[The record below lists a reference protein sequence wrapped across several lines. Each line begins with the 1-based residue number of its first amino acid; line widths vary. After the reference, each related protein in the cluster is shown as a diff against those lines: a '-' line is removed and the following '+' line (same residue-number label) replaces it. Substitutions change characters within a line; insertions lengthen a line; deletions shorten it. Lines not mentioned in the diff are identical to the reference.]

1 MRFGNDLMGNLKPKG
16 GRFDLN
22 HGGAAQRLASLI
34 QRLKENPYM
43 FLFLCSWL
51 LPPWPVR
58 QLEKG
63 RMKVSRFPRSFPT

>member
-51 LPPWPVR
+51 LPLG
-58 QLEKG
+58 Q
-63 RMKVSRFPRSFPT
+63 

>member
-1 MRFGNDLMGNLKPKG
+1 MRFGNDLIGNLKPKG

-22 HGGAAQRLASLI
+22 HRGAAQRLGSLI

-51 LPPWPVR
+51 LPLG
-58 QLEKG
+58 Q
-63 RMKVSRFPRSFPT
+63 